1 MSPPIAE
8 VIEIQSQSEQ
18 GFQQPFLC
26 KADDGESYYVK
37 GRQTTRASLYN
48 EWICANL
55 AAQLKLPMPPF
66 KLLNVS
72 EEILEEAPTPWKTLG
87 CGIAFGSQLHLG
99 CSWFDQAQ
107 VQHVPFHQQV
117 DILAFDWWIQNS
129 DRTSWNPNLLWEA
142 RQGSI
147 VMIDHNLAFEP
158 TLTPQDFI
166 ASHIF
171 RECWPKVDLVMRDLL
186 QHQFCNAMD
195 AVLEKACH
203 NLPEEWQ
210 WNNPECDVAANVDLP
225 AIKATLA
232 KCKGSDFWRFA

>member
-48 EWICANL
+48 EWISANL

-87 CGIAFGSQLHLG
+87 CGIAFGSQLHPG

-107 VQHVPFHQQV
+107 VQHVPLHQQV
-117 DILAFDWWIQNS
+117 EIMAFDWWIQNS
-129 DRTSWNPNLLWEA
+129 DRTYWNPNLLWEA
-142 RQGSI
+142 RQGNI

-166 ASHIF
+166 ESHIF
-171 RECWPKVDLVMRDLL
+171 RECWPSVDLVTRDLF

-232 KCKGSDFWRFA
+232 KCKESDFWRFA

>member
-87 CGIAFGSQLHLG
+87 CGIAFGSQLHPG

-142 RQGSI
+142 RQGCI

-171 RECWPKVDLVMRDLL
+171 RECWPKVDLVTRDLL